1 MNDTGTPGGAFDAE
15 LVAERLRSLLGR
27 DGISDDYVR
36 LRVGVFEAQAAV
48 PSAIVDSSVSRT
60 STAIPA
66 IPGRRC
72 PALAPEMVP
81 VDAARAR
88 RLFETIARAC
98 SQFGHVGA
106 DLPRL
111 RSAVDGE
118 PGLLESLIRRAAF
131 GPDEP
136 YLASLAQRLD
146 VSPELLLLLGR
157 LVAAPL
163 VTCAVRCLF
172 EDGIVDSESDGSC
185 PACGSTPGLASLRPD
200 DGRRVLHCSLC
211 GHGWPF
217 GRLAC
222 PFCASEAAESPLARL
237 VIDGEDSRWIEA
249 CDRCRHYLKVID
261 RRGRPEAEP
270 FIPLVEEVAG
280 LYLDLVA
287 EKEGYA
293 RNLPYAAVG

>member
-1 MNDTGTPGGAFDAE
+1 MNGTDTPGGAFDVE
-15 LVAERLRSLLGR
+15 LVVKRLRTLLGR
-27 DGISDDYVR
+27 AGISDDYVR

-48 PSAIVDSSVSRT
+48 PSALADSSVSRT

-66 IPGRRC
+66 RRGHAG

-81 VDAARAR
+81 VDAASAR
-88 RLFETIARAC
+88 RLFDAIARAC
-98 SQFGHVGA
+98 SQFGSVGA

-136 YLASLAQRLD
+136 YLVSVAQRLD
-146 VSPELLLLLGR
+146 VSRELLLLVGR
-157 LVAAPL
+157 WVAAPF
-163 VTCAVRCLF
+163 VTCAVRCLL
-172 EDGIVDSESDGSC
+172 EDGTVPSESDGSC
-185 PACGSTPGLASLRPD
+185 PACGSTPGLASLRPE

-211 GHGWPF
+211 GHSWPF

-222 PFCASEAAESPLARL
+222 PFCASEDEATLTRL
-237 VIDGEDSRWIEA
+237 TVAGEDARRIEA

-261 RRGRPEAEP
+261 RRGLPEAEP

-287 EKEGYA
+287 EKEGYLGS
-293 RNLPYAAVG
+293 LPYAAVG

>member
-1 MNDTGTPGGAFDAE
+1 MNDTGTPGGAFDVE

-48 PSAIVDSSVSRT
+48 LSAFVDSSVSRT

-66 IPGRRC
+66 RRGHAG
-72 PALAPEMVP
+72 PAIDPEMVP
-81 VDAARAR
+81 VDAASAR
-88 RLFETIARAC
+88 RLFDAIAREC
-98 SQFGHVGA
+98 SQFGSVGA
-106 DLPRL
+106 DLSRL

-118 PGLLESLIRRAAF
+118 PGLLESLIGRAAF
-131 GPDEP
+131 GPDAE
-136 YLASLAQRLD
+136 YLASVAGRLD

-163 VTCAVRCLF
+163 VTCAVRHLL
-172 EDGIVDSESDGSC
+172 EDGTVPSESDGSC
-185 PACGSTPGLASLRPD
+185 PACGSTPGLGSLRSE

-211 GHGWPF
+211 GHVWPF

-222 PFCASEAAESPLARL
+222 PFCASEDEATLTRL
-237 VIDGEDSRWIEA
+237 TVAGEDARRIEV

-261 RRGRPEAEP
+261 RRGVPEAEP
-270 FIPLVEEVAG
+270 FIPLVEEMAG

-287 EKEGYA
+287 EKEGYL

>member
-27 DGISDDYVR
+27 EGISDDYVR

-48 PSAIVDSSVSRT
+48 LSALADSSVTRA

-66 IPGRRC
+66 IPARRY

-81 VDAARAR
+81 VDAARTR
-88 RLFETIARAC
+88 RLFDAIVRAC
-98 SQFGHVGA
+98 SQFGNVGA
-106 DLPRL
+106 DLPGL

-118 PGLLESLIRRAAF
+118 PGLLQSLIRRAAF
-131 GPDEP
+131 GPDEE

-146 VSPELLLLLGR
+146 VSPELLLLVGR

-163 VTCAVRCLF
+163 VTCVVRGVV
-172 EDGIVDSESDGSC
+172 EAGGVPSESDGSC
-185 PACGSTPGLASLRPD
+185 PACGSTPGLASLWPD

-211 GHGWPF
+211 GHSWPF

-222 PFCASEAAESPLARL
+222 PFCASEDEPTLTRL
-237 VIDGEDSRWIEA
+237 TVAGEDARRIEA